1 MLYQCLLHFFILLFL
16 KCVCLCACISQ
27 RLMSSILLNC
37 SSIFLDFIYFYFNY
51 MGALPPCLSVY
62 HVHAWCLWG
71 QDRMLDSLELV
82 LRMVVSHHIVVRV
95 ESSSSG
101 RVLFRLVVREG

>member
-1 MLYQCLLHFFILLFL
+1 MLYQCLLHFFILFL
-16 KCVCLCACISQ
+16 KCVCLCVCISQ

-37 SSIFLDFIYFYFNY
+37 SSIFLDFISFYGCF
-51 MGALPPCLSVY
+51 ASIVSVY

-82 LRMVVSHHIVVRV
+82 LRMVVSHHIVVGA

-101 RVLFRLVVREG
+101 RVLFRLVVQEG